1 MDYKERIR
9 ALREDNDYT
18 QSRIAGLLN
27 IGQNTYADYELGK
40 TRIPV
45 DSLIKLAQ
53 FYDVDMN
60 YITDISKTVH
70 KFPKEKQQLAA
81 VNKRKKIVIP
91 EHTLHCCQ
99 FYPIQL
105 SKLNSLDSKFR
116 IHPARIEELYKK
128 AEDLVNERVREAG
141 EQAAFDAGI
150 HDLHPEIVKTLGAL
164 KYRTSFGQNVLSHS
178 IQVSALCGIMA
189 SELGLDPAPAK
200 RAGLL
205 HDIGKAIDHE
215 VEGPHAVIGAD
226 LARRYGERSEI
237 VHAIEAHHADVDP
250 DTVLDVLVQAADAIS
265 AARPGA
271 RRESAETYI
280 KRLEKL
286 EEISNAHEGVER
298 TYAMQAGRELHVM
311 VEPEKIS
318 DAQATVL
325 AHDIAKQIEDEMEY
339 PGQVRVVVIRES
351 RAVDVAK

>member
-53 FYDVDMN
+53 FYNLDMN

-105 SKLNSLDSKFR
+105 SKLNSLDSKFL
-116 IHPARIEELYKK
+116 AYGSKSS
-128 AEDLVNERVREAG
+128 
-141 EQAAFDAGI
+141 
-150 HDLHPEIVKTLGAL
+150 
-164 KYRTSFGQNVLSHS
+164 YS
-178 IQVSALCGIMA
+178 IGSCPVCPSG
-189 SELGLDPAPAK
+189 
-200 RAGLL
+200 
-205 HDIGKAIDHE
+205 
-215 VEGPHAVIGAD
+215 
-226 LARRYGERSEI
+226 
-237 VHAIEAHHADVDP
+237 
-250 DTVLDVLVQAADAIS
+250 VLDMNTIFKVTFKA
-265 AARPGA
+265 
-271 RRESAETYI
+271 
-280 KRLEKL
+280 
-286 EEISNAHEGVER
+286 
-298 TYAMQAGRELHVM
+298 
-311 VEPEKIS
+311 
-318 DAQATVL
+318 
-325 AHDIAKQIEDEMEY
+325 
-339 PGQVRVVVIRES
+339 
-351 RAVDVAK
+351 